1 MYNFILGIGLIS
13 GAYFISRV
21 IENSF
26 WIFKVKFSSLNKYY
40 LVVFVATLICTALMA
55 LVMYFNQVFY
65 LGVLIV
71 VGIIY
76 VIELD
81 IISEIQ
87 KRSSRNQAAQDNVM
101 QGNAHDDHFY

>member
-87 KRSSRNQAAQDNVM
+87 KRSSRNQAVQDNVM